1 MQIWKAHYKDSL
13 HDIMIEI
20 VNKEEDS
27 RTEPLSFALYGVKYY
42 ETS

>member
-13 HDIMIEI
+13 YDIMIEF
-20 VNKEEDS
+20 VNKEDDS
-27 RTEPLSFALYGVKYY
+27 RTEPLFFAIDGVKYY